1 MPRGIGQYD
10 PWARLSAA
18 VMTSSCLSLE
28 KAQWQ
33 LVENPDNEEAAMT
46 IAREMRFLENELT
59 PFRRYLEIKGHEF
72 DLSKLQ

>member
-1 MPRGIGQYD
+1 
-10 PWARLSAA
+10 
-18 VMTSSCLSLE
+18 
-28 KAQWQ
+28 
-33 LVENPDNEEAAMT
+33 MT